1 MAMSTAG
8 GDKGAAKKAS
18 SRTFGPKNT
27 PPAPSKTKKIVV
39 SQSVIDK
46 IKSDGMTAALKKA
59 GARGVSAA
67 YMEGVKRMYGA
78 RRLAASVG
86 KDVAKTTQKNV
97 AKANEK
103 GRTRSR
109 FM

>member
-1 MAMSTAG
+1 MAMASNTGGKPAKKYTAP
-8 GDKGAAKKAS
+8 KGAAPIA
-18 SRTFGPKNT
+18 
-27 PPAPSKTKKIVV
+27 AKTKKTVV
-39 SQSVIDK
+39 SQAVIDK

-59 GARGVSAA
+59 GAGGVGAA

-78 RRLAASVG
+78 KRVAAAVG
-86 KDVAKTTQKNV
+86 KDAAKTTQKNA

-103 GRTRSR
+103 GRMRSK

>member
-1 MAMSTAG
+1 MASAAMSG
-8 GDKGAAKKAS
+8 GKPAKK
-18 SRTFGPKNT
+18 TTTPKNV
-27 PPAPSKTKKIVV
+27 PATSKAKKVVV
-39 SQSVIDK
+39 SQAVIDK

-59 GARGVSAA
+59 GAGGVGAA

-78 RRLAASVG
+78 KRVAAAVS
-86 KDVAKTTQKNV
+86 KDAAKTTQKNA

-103 GRTRSR
+103 GRMRSK

>member
-1 MAMSTAG
+1 MATASMSG
-8 GDKGAAKKAS
+8 GKPVKKATTPKNVPVTSKAKKV
-18 SRTFGPKNT
+18 
-27 PPAPSKTKKIVV
+27 VV
-39 SQSVIDK
+39 SQAVIDK

-59 GARGVSAA
+59 GAGGVSAA

-78 RRLAASVG
+78 KRVAAAVG
-86 KDVAKTTQKNV
+86 KDAAKTTQKNA

-103 GRTRSR
+103 GRFRSR

>member
-1 MAMSTAG
+1 MAMATANSSG
-8 GDKGAAKKAS
+8 GGKMSPKRTPGA
-18 SRTFGPKNT
+18 KNT
-27 PPAPSKTKKIVV
+27 PPAPAKTKKIVV

-59 GARGVSAA
+59 GAGGVGAA

-78 RRLAASVG
+78 KRVAAAVG
-86 KDVAKTTQKNV
+86 KDAAKTTQKNM

-103 GRTRSR
+103 GRAGSK
-109 FM
+109 FK